1 MPLPQETHILIVED
15 SLTQAVQLQF
25 LLEKNGFKVTCA
37 HNGRKGLESA
47 RKEKPAVII
56 SDIVMPEMDGYELCS
71 NIKADDSL
79 KDVPV
84 ILLTSLSNPEEVI
97 NALAC
102 SADSF
107 VTKPYE
113 EKFLLSRIRH
123 ILVNQEM
130 RREATSENG
139 ICIFFA
145 GKSHFITSDLT
156 QIVDLLVSTYEN
168 AVERNEELMRMQL
181 ELKKANDNLQALY
194 QQNELLLYHAGEG
207 IIGLDA
213 KGTISYANPAAEKI
227 LASMEK
233 ELVGCHIKRFMC
245 HEDTPATAWEESP
258 VYNVLRTCGQHRDE
272 NALFRRFNN
281 EKFPVEYTCATVH
294 GGNCAGTGG
303 VMLFQDISKRK
314 AMEQKLR
321 ELAHYDPLT
330 GLANRRVYQEFV
342 DMELDRS
349 LRHNLQM
356 AILFMDL
363 DNFKHINDT
372 KGHDVGDLLLK
383 SVADRV
389 RKCVRKEDLV
399 ARLGGDEFAI
409 VLVEIENPENAALV
423 AQKILEKLAVPHQ
436 LAGHEIITTFS
447 IGIALFPLSGNTV
460 EDICKAADIAMYH
473 AKEDGKNNYKFFEP
487 EMQRLAQERLRLEK
501 DLRSSLQNEEL
512 TVYYQPQ
519 VEISSGKIV
528 RLQALVRWLHPTRG
542 PISPGLFIPIAEK
555 CGIIGPLGEWTLR
568 TACLTNAMW
577 HRKFA
582 LPFNLIVAVKV
593 SMKQLRN
600 KNLWETID
608 TILATTGLA
617 PDQLEIELT
626 ESAVMNEPET
636 TITLLN
642 KIHQL
647 GVRIAIDDFGT
658 GYSSLNY
665 LQRLP
670 IDTLEI
676 DLSFVANIGR
686 SVHDETIIK
695 AIISLAHNMDLL
707 VTAKGVETEEQYSFL
722 KHHQCDL
729 MQGHYF
735 MKPLPAEEIEKVIVQ
750 QAEEI
755 KQQ

>member
-1 MPLPQETHILIVED
+1 MPLPQDTHILIVED

-25 LLEKNGFKVTCA
+25 LLEKNGFKVTSA
-37 HNGRKGLESA
+37 HNGRQGLERA

-71 NIKADDSL
+71 NIKADETL

-130 RREATSENG
+130 RRNAKSENG

-181 ELKKANDNLQALY
+181 QLKKANENLQDLY
-194 QQNELLLYHAGEG
+194 QQNELLLYHADEG
-207 IIGLDA
+207 ILGLDA

-245 HEDTPATAWEESP
+245 HEDNPASSWEESQ
-258 VYNVLRTCGQHRDE
+258 VYKVLRNRGQHRDE
-272 NALFRRFNN
+272 DAIFRRFNN

-294 GGNCAGTGG
+294 GGNLAETGG

-314 AMEQKLR
+314 AMERKLR
-321 ELAHYDPLT
+321 ELAHHDPLT
-330 GLANRRVYQEFV
+330 GLANRRVYQEFMG
-342 DMELDRS
+342 MELDRS
-349 LRHNLQM
+349 IRHNLQM

-363 DNFKHINDT
+363 DNFKLINDT
-372 KGHDVGDLLLK
+372 KGHDVGDLLLQ

-399 ARLGGDEFAI
+399 ARLGGDEFAV
-409 VLVEIENPENAALV
+409 VLVEIEKPENAALV

-447 IGIALFPLSGNTV
+447 IGIAVYPLSGSNV
-460 EDICKAADIAMYH
+460 EDICKAADNAMYQ
-473 AKEDGKNNYKFFEP
+473 AKQDGKNNYKFFEP
-487 EMQRLAQERLRLEK
+487 EMQRLAQERMRLEK
-501 DLRSSLQNEEL
+501 NLRSSLQNEEL

-519 VEISSGKIV
+519 VEISSGRIV
-528 RLQALVRWLHPTRG
+528 RLQTLVRWHHPTQG
-542 PISPGLFIPIAEK
+542 PISPALFIPIAEK
-555 CGIIGPLGEWTLR
+555 CGFTGPLDEWTLR
-568 TACLTNAMW
+568 TACNTNAMW
-577 HRKFA
+577 HRKFG
-582 LPFNLIVAVKV
+582 PSFRMIVAVKV

-600 KNLWETID
+600 KNLYETID

-626 ESAVMNEPET
+626 ESSVMNDPET

-647 GVRIAIDDFGT
+647 GVRVAIDDFGT

-676 DLSFVANIGR
+676 DPSFVANIGR
-686 SVHDETIIK
+686 SSPDETIIK

-707 VTAKGVETEEQYSFL
+707 VTAKGVETEEQYLFL
-722 KHHQCDL
+722 KEHQCDL
-729 MQGHYF
+729 MQGRYF
-735 MKPLPAEEIEKVIVQ
+735 MKPLPAEEIEKVMMQ
-750 QAEEI
+750 QTEE
-755 KQQ
+755 

>member
-1 MPLPQETHILIVED
+1 MPLPQDTLILIVED

-25 LLEKNGFKVTCA
+25 LLEKNGFKVACA
-37 HNGRKGLESA
+37 HNGRQGLQSA

-71 NIKADDSL
+71 NIKADDTL

-130 RREATSENG
+130 RRDATSENG

-181 ELKKANDNLQALY
+181 ELKKANENLQALY

-245 HEDTPATAWEESP
+245 HDDTPASAWEESP
-258 VYNVLRTCGQHRDE
+258 VYNVLRNTGQHRDE
-272 NALFRRFNN
+272 NAIFRRFNN

-294 GGNCAGTGG
+294 GGTSAGAGG

-321 ELAHYDPLT
+321 ELAHHDPLT

-363 DNFKHINDT
+363 DNFKHINDS

-447 IGIALFPLSGNTV
+447 IGIALFPLSGSTV

-487 EMQRLAQERLRLEK
+487 EMQRLALERMRLEK

-512 TVYYQPQ
+512 TVHYQPQ
-519 VEISSGKIV
+519 VESSSGRIV
-528 RLQALVRWLHPTRG
+528 RLQALVRWHHPTQG

-568 TACLTNAMW
+568 TACHTNAMW
-577 HRKFA
+577 HRKFG
-582 LPFNLIVAVKV
+582 PQFKMIIAVKV
-593 SMKQLRN
+593 TMKQLRN

-626 ESAVMNEPET
+626 ESAVMNEPDT

-707 VTAKGVETEEQYSFL
+707 VTAKGVETEEQHLFL
-722 KHHQCDL
+722 KEHQCDL

-735 MKPLPAEEIEKVIVQ
+735 MKPLPALEIEKVIVQ
-750 QAEEI
+750 QAEEE

>member
-1 MPLPQETHILIVED
+1 MPLPQDTHILIVED

-37 HNGRKGLESA
+37 HNGRQGLESA
-47 RKEKPAVII
+47 RQEKPSVII

-113 EKFLLSRIRH
+113 EKFLLSRIKH

-130 RREATSENG
+130 RRGSTSENG

-181 ELKKANDNLQALY
+181 QLKKANENLHALY

-213 KGTISYANPAAEKI
+213 KGMISYANPAAEKI

-245 HEDTPATAWEESP
+245 HDDTPASAWEESP
-258 VYNVLRTCGQHRDE
+258 VYNVLRNCGQHRDE
-272 NALFRRFNN
+272 DALFRRFND
-281 EKFPVEYTCATVH
+281 EKFPVEYICATVH
-294 GGNCAGTGG
+294 EGNCAGTGG

-314 AMEQKLR
+314 AMERKLR

-330 GLANRRVYQEFV
+330 GLANRRVYQEFL

-349 LRHNLQM
+349 VRHGLQM
-356 AILFMDL
+356 AVLFMDL
-363 DNFKHINDT
+363 DNFKNINDT

-423 AQKILEKLAVPHQ
+423 AQKVLEKLAVPHQ
-436 LAGHEIITTFS
+436 LAGHELVTTFS
-447 IGIALFPLSGNTV
+447 IGISVFPLSGNTV

-487 EMQRLAQERLRLEK
+487 EMQRFALERLRLEK
-501 DLRSSLQNEEL
+501 DLRSSLQNDEL
-512 TVYYQPQ
+512 TVHYQPQ
-519 VEISSGKIV
+519 VEISSGEIV
-528 RLQALVRWLHPTRG
+528 RLQALVRWNHPTQG
-542 PISPGLFIPIAEK
+542 LVSPGIFIPIAEK

-568 TACLTNAMW
+568 MACSTNALW
-577 HRKFA
+577 HRKFGPA
-582 LPFNLIVAVKV
+582 FKMIVAVKV

-600 KNLWETID
+600 KNLWEAID

-617 PDQLEIELT
+617 PNQLEIELT
-626 ESAVMNEPET
+626 ESAVMNDPDT
-636 TITLLN
+636 TVTLLN

-647 GVRIAIDDFGT
+647 GVRVAIDDFGT
-658 GYSSLNY
+658 GYSSLKY

-695 AIISLAHNMDLL
+695 AIISLAHNMDLQ
-707 VTAKGVETEEQYSFL
+707 VTAKGVETEAQYLFL
-722 KHHQCDL
+722 KEHQCDL

-735 MKPLPAEEIEKVIVQ
+735 MKPLPAEEI
-750 QAEEI
+750 AEVLM
-755 KQQ
+755 KQSDEGKRQ

>member
-1 MPLPQETHILIVED
+1 MPLPQDTLILIVED

-37 HNGRKGLESA
+37 HNGRQGLQNA

-71 NIKADDSL
+71 NIKADDTL

-130 RREATSENG
+130 RRKSTSENG

-145 GKSHFITSDLT
+145 GKSHYITSDLT

-181 ELKKANDNLQALY
+181 ELKKANENLQALY

-213 KGTISYANPAAEKI
+213 KGIISYANPAAEKI

-245 HEDTPATAWEESP
+245 HEDTPASTWEESP
-258 VYNVLRTCGQHRDE
+258 VYNVLTNCGQHRDE
-272 NALFRRFNN
+272 NAIFKRFNN

-294 GGNCAGTGG
+294 GGSSACSGG

-321 ELAHYDPLT
+321 ELAHHDPLT

-349 LRHNLQM
+349 QRHNLQM

-363 DNFKHINDT
+363 DNFKHINDS

-383 SVADRV
+383 SVAERV
-389 RKCVRKEDLV
+389 KKCVRKEDLV

-409 VLVEIENPENAALV
+409 VLVGIENPENAALV

-447 IGIALFPLSGNTV
+447 IGIALFPMSGNTV
-460 EDICKAADIAMYH
+460 EDICKAADIAMYY

-487 EMQRLAQERLRLEK
+487 EMQRLALERMGLEK
-501 DLRSSLQNEEL
+501 DLRISLQNEEL
-512 TVYYQPQ
+512 TVHYQPQ
-519 VEISSGKIV
+519 IEISSGKIV
-528 RLQALVRWLHPTRG
+528 RLQALVRWHHPTQG

-568 TACLTNAMW
+568 TACHTNALW
-577 HRKFA
+577 HKKFGSS
-582 LPFNLIVAVKV
+582 FKMIIAVKV

-626 ESAVMNEPET
+626 ESAVMNDPET
-636 TITLLN
+636 TINLLN

-676 DLSFVANIGR
+676 DLSFVANIGH

-707 VTAKGVETEEQYSFL
+707 VTAKGVETEEQYLFL
-722 KHHQCDL
+722 KEHQCDL

-735 MKPLPAEEIEKVIVQ
+735 MKPLPADEVEKML
-750 QAEEI
+750 I
-755 KQQ
+755 KHTEQNTMR

>member
-1 MPLPQETHILIVED
+1 MPLPQDTLILIVED

-37 HNGRKGLESA
+37 HNGRQGLQSA
-47 RKEKPAVII
+47 RQEKPAVII

-71 NIKADDSL
+71 NIKADDTL

-130 RREATSENG
+130 RRKSTSENG

-145 GKSHFITSDLT
+145 GKSHYITSDLT

-181 ELKKANDNLQALY
+181 ELKKANENLQALY

-213 KGTISYANPAAEKI
+213 KGIISYANPAAEKI

-245 HEDTPATAWEESP
+245 HEDTPASTWEESP
-258 VYNVLRTCGQHRDE
+258 VYNVLRNCGQHRDE
-272 NALFRRFNN
+272 NAIFKRFNN

-294 GGNCAGTGG
+294 GGSSACSGG

-321 ELAHYDPLT
+321 ELAHHDPLT

-363 DNFKHINDT
+363 DNFKHINDS

-383 SVADRV
+383 SVAERV
-389 RKCVRKEDLV
+389 KKCVRKEDLV

-409 VLVEIENPENAALV
+409 VLVGIENPENAALV

-447 IGIALFPLSGNTV
+447 IGIALFPMSGNTV
-460 EDICKAADIAMYH
+460 EDICKAADIAMYY

-487 EMQRLAQERLRLEK
+487 EMQRLALERMRLEK

-512 TVYYQPQ
+512 TVHYQPQ
-519 VEISSGKIV
+519 IEISSGKIV
-528 RLQALVRWLHPTRG
+528 RLQALVRWHHPTQG

-568 TACLTNAMW
+568 TACHTNAMW
-577 HRKFA
+577 HRKFG
-582 LPFNLIVAVKV
+582 PSFKMIIAVKV

-626 ESAVMNEPET
+626 ESAVMNDPET
-636 TITLLN
+636 TINLLN

-676 DLSFVANIGR
+676 DLSFVANIGH

-707 VTAKGVETEEQYSFL
+707 VTAKGVETEEQYLFL
-722 KHHQCDL
+722 KEHQCDL

-735 MKPLPAEEIEKVIVQ
+735 MKPLPADEVENMLLKHTEQNILQ
-750 QAEEI
+750 
-755 KQQ
+755 